1 MYHGADVKALPN
13 VSELAEVLNKHFM
26 KKTDQKN
33 KPSVGRSDVVF
44 AFKKGEKVMKKSKK
58 I

>member
-1 MYHGADVKALPN
+1 
-13 VSELAEVLNKHFM
+13 M
-26 KKTDQKN
+26 KKT
-33 KPSVGRSDVVF
+33 KPSVGRSDGLFF